1 MKRDDRGGLAD
12 LYRCG
17 LLHKG
22 EILVPRSKKY
32 AAAEAT
38 IGENGVIWYNSSAY
52 TYPSPAGMAVTGKS
66 NNGWDFWHVFR
77 DKQTGKH
84 VPASLMQRHALLE
97 GYSENMLEFLRD
109 KMGVDVRN
117 IEMVSL
123 DELRNRL
130 PQGFRTP

>member
-1 MKRDDRGGLAD
+1 MKRDDRGSLAD
-12 LYRCG
+12 LYRCE

-38 IGENGVIWYNSSAY
+38 VGENGVIWYNSSAY
-52 TYPSPAGMAVTGKS
+52 TYPSPAGTAVTGKS

-84 VPASLMQRHALLE
+84 VPVSLMQRHALLE
-97 GYSENMLEFLRD
+97 GYSENMLGFLRD